1 MKKVILSSFV
11 LMMAIGLA
19 GCGKTSDIE
28 KQMEQIEKGEK
39 TGMEV
44 LMEENKNVSE
54 FKGIPSW
61 AKKLGAIEPTGLT
74 LNAKQSNNIEE
85 DAKKH
90 MNASFHAEYNGN
102 PEVLMSEAK
111 KLVEVLGGK
120 ISMEESSFLL
130 ADGELDGGKYSWS
143 ITVRTDVD
151 KPFMSYM
158 ISVMKDFE

>member
-1 MKKVILSSFV
+1 MKKVILGSLV
-11 LMMAIGLA
+11 LVVAISLA

-28 KQMEQIEKGEK
+28 KQMKQIEKGEK

-44 LMEENKNVSE
+44 LMEENKNVSK

-74 LNAKQSNNIEE
+74 LDPKQSDNIEE

-90 MNASFHAEYNGN
+90 MNASFHAEYHGE
-102 PEVLMSEAK
+102 PEALMSEAK
-111 KLVEVLGGK
+111 NLVEVLGGK
-120 ISMEESSFLL
+120 ISMEEPGFLW
-130 ADGELDGGKYSWS
+130 ADGELDGGKYSLL

-151 KPFMSYM
+151 KPRNLAK
-158 ISVMKDFE
+158 SVTVE